1 MSDILTTGAT
11 MKVNQAFFDEIKNKV
26 LTNKK
31 GEIYTVYSR
40 VLKCTFLGLLTLM
53 FLMVIFQVV
62 LYVIEP
68 SGSEEL
74 VESFLLFLGMTL
86 LYLVVFRKQAFTKF
100 TLTPEGLEYKKL
112 FSKRVIPYEEL
123 KRNMC
128 QWPVVEYRRSVLI
141 TTDKEVIKYDYAD
154 LVGGILFLKAL
165 YTILEI
171 PMTNEEELM
180 HNVTHKQFGIP
191 NMNQIADYKRRK
203 EYVKKGLYQNK

>member
-86 LYLVVFRKQAFTKF
+86 L
-100 TLTPEGLEYKKL
+100 
-112 FSKRVIPYEEL
+112 
-123 KRNMC
+123 
-128 QWPVVEYRRSVLI
+128 
-141 TTDKEVIKYDYAD
+141 
-154 LVGGILFLKAL
+154 
-165 YTILEI
+165 
-171 PMTNEEELM
+171 
-180 HNVTHKQFGIP
+180 
-191 NMNQIADYKRRK
+191 
-203 EYVKKGLYQNK
+203 